1 MTARKLRSR
10 LRWFQFMCLATMPTL
25 IVWGAQH
32 NLWLALSATA
42 MLVAIVGSLECIFTW
57 TDGIMEAMATYKN
70 LLNSNRSLTRMMLEV
85 AHSYARKEDGAS
97 RRPSVV
103 N

>member
-1 MTARKLRSR
+1 VTSRKLRFR

-25 IVWGAQH
+25 IIWGAQH

-42 MLVAIVGSLECIFTW
+42 MLAAIVGSLECILTW
-57 TDGIMEAMATYKN
+57 TDRIMEAMATYKN
-70 LLNSNRSLTRMMLEV
+70 LLNSNRALIRMMLDV
-85 AHSYARKEDGAS
+85 AHSYARKEDSVS
-97 RRPSVV
+97 RRPSVF